1 MAVRS
6 SFVLR
11 EGELAEEEFEPL
23 FDYRRVQPKFVCLDD
38 DDSDEEPV
46 FVSKRQKD
54 GKGENDGVPRV
65 IVCDGKKEEKEEEE
79 EEDDWMPPPP
89 KFDANAKR
97 KLAEDPA
104 LKELRLM
111 KQELQTFA
119 QSTKDLLQSEED
131 SAKRE
136 VSSPS
141 QSLKDASAELPKPQC
156 ERAKIVIS
164 IQDKDGPKQFRVFLD
179 DKFERL
185 FKLYAD
191 RVKLNLKNLVFTFDG
206 EKISPSATPDS
217 LGMEDEDIIEVH
229 VKSS

>member
-1 MAVRS
+1 MAR
-6 SFVLR
+6 
-11 EGELAEEEFEPL
+11 ELAEEEFEPL
-23 FDYRRVQPKFVCLDD
+23 FDYSRVQPKFVCLDD
-38 DDSDEEPV
+38 DDSDEEPI

-54 GKGENDGVPRV
+54 GKGENDGIPQVV
-65 IVCDGKKEEKEEEE
+65 MCDGKKEEKEEEE
-79 EEDDWMPPPP
+79 EDDWLPPPP
-89 KFDANAKR
+89 KFDANVKS

-104 LKELRLM
+104 LTELRLV

-119 QSTKDLLQSEED
+119 QSAKDLLQSVDD
-131 SAKRE
+131 SAQKK

-141 QSLKDASAELPKPQC
+141 QSLKDASTELPNPQH

-191 RVKLNLKNLVFTFDG
+191 RVKLNQENLVFTFDG

-217 LGMEDEDIIEVH
+217 LAMEDEDILEVH

>member
-1 MAVRS
+1 M
-6 SFVLR
+6 
-11 EGELAEEEFEPL
+11 
-23 FDYRRVQPKFVCLDD
+23 
-38 DDSDEEPV
+38 
-46 FVSKRQKD
+46 D
-54 GKGENDGVPRV
+54 GKGGNDGIPQV
-65 IVCDGKKEEKEEEE
+65 IICDEKNEGKEEEE
-79 EEDDWMPPPP
+79 EEEDWLPPPP
-89 KFDANAKR
+89 KFDANVKS

-111 KQELQTFA
+111 KQELQTCA
-119 QSTKDLLQSEED
+119 QSAKDLLQSVED
-131 SAKRE
+131 SAQRK

-141 QSLKDASAELPKPQC
+141 QSLKDAPAELPKPQN

-164 IQDKDGPKQFRVFLD
+164 IQDKDGHKQFRIFLD

-191 RVKLNLKNLVFTFDG
+191 RVKLNRENLVFMFDG

-217 LGMEDEDIIEVH
+217 LGIEDEDSIQVH

>member
-1 MAVRS
+1 MAD
-6 SFVLR
+6 
-11 EGELAEEEFEPL
+11 ELAEEEFEPL
-23 FDYRRVQPKFVCLDD
+23 FDYRRVQPKIVCLDD
-38 DDSDEEPV
+38 DDSDEEPI
-46 FVSKRQKD
+46 FDLKRQKD
-54 GKGENDGVPRV
+54 GKGGNDGIPQV
-65 IVCDGKKEEKEEEE
+65 IICDEKNEGKEEEE
-79 EEDDWMPPPP
+79 EEEDWLPPPP
-89 KFDANAKR
+89 KFDANVKS

-111 KQELQTFA
+111 KQELQTCA
-119 QSTKDLLQSEED
+119 QSAKDLLQSVED
-131 SAKRE
+131 SAQRK

-141 QSLKDASAELPKPQC
+141 QSLKDAPAELPKPQN

-164 IQDKDGPKQFRVFLD
+164 IQDKDGHKQFRIFLD

-191 RVKLNLKNLVFTFDG
+191 RVKLNRENLVFMFDG

-217 LGMEDEDIIEVH
+217 LGIEDEDSIQVH

>member
-1 MAVRS
+1 MAR
-6 SFVLR
+6 
-11 EGELAEEEFEPL
+11 ELAEEEFEPL
-23 FDYRRVQPKFVCLDD
+23 FDYSSVQPKFPCLDD
-38 DDSDEEPV
+38 DDSDEEPI
-46 FVSKRQKD
+46 FIPKRQKD
-54 GKGENDGVPRV
+54 GKGENDGIPQV
-65 IVCDGKKEEKEEEE
+65 ILCDSKKEEKEKE
-79 EEDDWMPPPP
+79 EEDDWLPPPP
-89 KFDANAKR
+89 KFDANVKS

-111 KQELQTFA
+111 KQELQAFA
-119 QSTKDLLQSEED
+119 QSANLLQSVED
-131 SAKRE
+131 SAQKK

-141 QSLKDASAELPKPQC
+141 QSLKDASTELPKPQH

-191 RVKLNLKNLVFTFDG
+191 RVKLNQENLVFTFDG
-206 EKISPSATPDS
+206 EKISPSATPCS
-217 LGMEDEDIIEVH
+217 LGMEDEDILEVH